1 MRVNIYSDG
10 SAKKD
15 GRGGYGTV
23 LQCRFEGELKEKE
36 IYDGYE
42 NTTNNRM
49 ELMGA
54 IAGLKAVKYPCDVT
68 VITDSKYVVSAFN
81 ENWIDGWLRNN
92 WRTAGKKP
100 VKNRDLW
107 EILIKE
113 VEKMERVSFVW
124 IKGHNGH
131 PENERC
137 DKLANLGAGMKV
149 LKKDGKRE
157 M

>member
-23 LQCRFEGELKEKE
+23 LQCNFNGETKEKE
-36 IYDGYE
+36 IYDGYK

-49 ELMGA
+49 ELMGV
-54 IAGLKAVKYPCDVT
+54 IAGLKAIKYPCDVT
-68 VITDSKYVVSAFN
+68 VITDSKYIVSAFN
-81 ENWIDGWLRNN
+81 ENWICGWLKNN

-107 EILIKE
+107 ESLIEE
-113 VEKMERVSFVW
+113 VNKMERVSFIWV
-124 IKGHNGH
+124 KGHNGH

-137 DKLANLGAGMKV
+137 DKLANLAAKMKI
-149 LKKDGKRE
+149 LKVDVETE